1 MEELNNIDLNLCK
14 SFVAVAKSGSIS
26 KAADMLYVSQPA
38 VSRNI
43 KILEDRLECKLFNR
57 TAKGVELTADA
68 QKLMYYMENAYNT
81 IKTGFKVLNDSNDLL
96 KGEVRIGVPTH
107 ICIFLV
113 SDIIEAF
120 NKNYPGI
127 KFSIVNRSTTEM
139 VDMLEKRELDVIIDS
154 YPIESSR
161 EDIVVDDLIE
171 VDNCFV
177 ASNKYAKLISN
188 SKAISINELSQYPL
202 LLQQAKTS
210 TRKALD
216 NILGGSLEIFE
227 PNIEVATTEVMLDL
241 VKKGLGI
248 GYFTKMSVMDKLQSG
263 ELIEIPIKEELP
275 KTKIGI
281 VYIKEFLTSAPKKF
295 VEIVKEKAN
304 MLNSL
309 KQKTIRLILL
319 QDCVY
324 NCEFCHKEGIRTKK
338 ESLMT
343 PDDIEYM
350 YSVLNNRYGIKTVQ
364 LTGGEP
370 LLKENLKE
378 IITNLKKHGANIK
391 VTTNGYLLE
400 DNMWIG
406 EMVDKLNISLHSFDK
421 NKYQS
426 ISTVENSYEKV
437 VSAVKKMRFKY
448 PTLKIS
454 INTTLLRGINDNY
467 NSIQELVGFASS
479 IKADL
484 KIVEVYPKNS
494 KYYTSIYKI
503 EPLIKQMGYKNI
515 KDSFRK
521 KLFSNGIH
529 NIFLQR
535 CTCSI
540 ISEQNDKTELCREH
554 NDLYISQDGKVNLC
568 RATNDTIDLYY
579 SIKERDDNE
588 LASKIKK
595 AYEEMGGRC
604 ICQVEQK

>member
-1 MEELNNIDLNLCK
+1 MKFFLDTANIDEIK
-14 SFVAVAKSGSIS
+14 AVNDMGVISGVTTNPSLIAKEG
-26 KAADMLYVSQPA
+26 K
-38 VSRNI
+38 NF
-43 KILEDRLECKLFNR
+43 KE
-57 TAKGVELTADA
+57 
-68 QKLMYYMENAYNT
+68 T
-81 IKTGFKVLNDSNDLL
+81 IKEIASIVDGAISGEVNSDDAEGMIKEGREIAAIHPNMVVKIPMTAEGLKAVKVL
-96 KGEVRIGVPTH
+96 T
-107 ICIFLV
+107 
-113 SDIIEAF
+113 
-120 NKNYPGI
+120 
-127 KFSIVNRSTTEM
+127 
-139 VDMLEKRELDVIIDS
+139 
-154 YPIESSR
+154 
-161 EDIVVDDLIE
+161 
-171 VDNCFV
+171 
-177 ASNKYAKLISN
+177 
-188 SKAISINELSQYPL
+188 
-202 LLQQAKTS
+202 
-210 TRKALD
+210 
-216 NILGGSLEIFE
+216 
-227 PNIEVATTEVMLDL
+227 
-241 VKKGLGI
+241 
-248 GYFTKMSVMDKLQSG
+248 
-263 ELIEIPIKEELP
+263 
-275 KTKIGI
+275 
-281 VYIKEFLTSAPKKF
+281 
-295 VEIVKEKAN
+295 
-304 MLNSL
+304 
-309 KQKTIRLILL
+309 
-319 QDCVY
+319 
-324 NCEFCHKEGIRTKK
+324 KEGIKTKK

-437 VSAVKKMRFKY
+437 ISAVKKMRFKY

-484 KIVEVYPKNS
+484 KIIEVYPKNS

-595 AYEEMGGRC
+595 VYEEMGGRC

>member
-324 NCEFCHKEGIRTKK
+324 NCEFCHKEGIKTKK

-568 RATNDTIDLYY
+568 RAANDTIDLYY

>member
-454 INTTLLRGINDNY
+454 INTTLLREINDNY

-540 ISEQNDKTELCREH
+540 ISEQSDKTELCKEH

>member
-14 SFVAVAKSGSIS
+14 SFLAVAKSGSIS
-26 KAADMLYVSQPA
+26 KAAEMLYVSQPA
-38 VSRNI
+38 VSHNI
-43 KILEDRLECKLFNR
+43 KMLEDRLECKLFNR

-68 QKLMYYMENAYNT
+68 EKLMYYIENAYNT

-107 ICIFLV
+107 ICMFLV
-113 SDIIEAF
+113 SDIIESF

-127 KFSIVNRSTTEM
+127 KFSIVNRSTAEM
-139 VDMLEKRELDVIIDS
+139 VDMLEKRSLDVIIDS
-154 YPIESSR
+154 YPIDSAR
-161 EDIVVDDLIE
+161 EDIVVDDLLE

-177 ASNKYAKLISN
+177 ASNKYTNLLSN
-188 SKAISINELSQYPL
+188 NKVIGIDELSQYPL

-216 NILGGSLEIFE
+216 SIKTNSMEKFE

-241 VKKGLGI
+241 VRKGLGI
-248 GYFTKMSVMDKLQSG
+248 GYFTRMSVIDRLQSK
-263 ELIEIPIKEELP
+263 ELIEIPIREELP

-295 VEIVKEKAN
+295 IETIKEKAN
-304 MLNSL
+304 MLNIL
-309 KQKTIRLILL
+309 KSKTLRLILL

-324 NCEFCHKEGIRTKK
+324 NCEFCHKEGIKTKR

-343 PDDIEYM
+343 PEDIGYM
-350 YSVLNNRYGIKTVQ
+350 FSVINNRYGIKTVQ

-370 LLKENLKE
+370 LLKDNLKE
-378 IITNLKKHGANIK
+378 IIANLKSHGANVK
-391 VTTNGYLLE
+391 VTTNGYLLKE
-400 DNMWIG
+400 NMWIG
-406 EMVDKLNISLHSFDK
+406 EMVDKLNISVHSF
-421 NKYQS
+421 NEQKYES
-426 ISTVENSYEKV
+426 ISTVNDSYKKV
-437 VSAVKKMRFKY
+437 ISAIKQVRFKY

-454 INTTLLRGINDNY
+454 INTTLLKGINDNFD
-467 NSIQELVGFASS
+467 SIQELISFAAS

-484 KIVEVYPKNS
+484 KIVEVYPTTS
-494 KYYTSIYKI
+494 KYFTSILNI
-503 EPLIKQMGYKNI
+503 EPLIKQAGYRKI
-515 KDSFRK
+515 KSSFRK
-521 KLFSNGIH
+521 MLYSNGSH

-540 ISEQNDKTELCREH
+540 VSEQSDKTGLCKAH
-554 NDLYISQDGKVNLC
+554 NDIYVSQDGKVNLC
-568 RATNDTIDLYY
+568 RSTNGTIDLYED
-579 SIKERDDNE
+579 IRNRDDNE

-595 AYEEMGGRC
+595 TYEKMGNGC
-604 ICQVEQK
+604 KC